1 MNLKTIKMKSFCE
14 YHFFFFSSF
23 DKSEK
28 FFRDKILLLPQ
39 GLHNLLYGQTCLN
52 VILVPFI
59 IFDNSENIS
68 SILSFFFFL
77 NVVRFSLKIYSSLL
91 STTEISVEKND
102 RES

>member
-28 FFRDKILLLPQ
+28 FFRDKILLFLPQ

-68 SILSFFFFL
+68 SILS
-77 NVVRFSLKIYSSLL
+77 
-91 STTEISVEKND
+91 
-102 RES
+102 